1 MLNPPITGNDE
12 LDSWLYQISTN
23 GASEESDTLTTLPS
37 SGEPVGYPYQFIHIK
52 YGDDPVGGGF
62 SNTPTNK
69 MYWGVYNSTSS
80 TESTNPAD
88 YTWFKSSSGFS
99 TNIFLYYLILGN
111 RNIKFTLAT
120 SQPSYKW
127 SVDAGLAID
136 LDNIVPATTVS
147 TSEFVNGIEPVS
159 IVTGSLPVVLS
170 TRNIFL
176 TSDGKLYRWN
186 GSAYINTVPTV
197 DLTGQITTAQ
207 IVDNAITAIKI
218 GAGQVSAAK
227 LAVAAIDS
235 GTGNLVANAVA
246 STNIAAGA
254 VTAAKTAIAA
264 IDAGTGNLVANSV
277 TSAQIVA
284 GTIVASDIAAGTITA
299 NEIAGNTITA
309 AKIAAGTITANE
321 IAGSTITGAKIAA
334 GTIAASNIAVGTIT
348 ADRMNV
354 SNLAAI
360 SANLGTITAG
370 SITGASLTVGSSPA
384 ISGTTMTGS
393 GALINSAGTFA
404 LGDSTRNIVNN
415 GSSININGFTS
426 FTKTSGAVTSTVTS
440 AGAVSLSV
448 VTTLLSSILLKK
460 GKMFV
465 AVNGTAGVVHK
476 GLGARMIRMSSG
488 IRIVDTINPL
498 LVRALGGGAEQTCFA
513 PAGSNTYPI
522 RFTANTSFFTEDLI
536 AHIGT
541 NVNLEIFTN
550 FEIFELGL
558 PPVLDITSVYNS
570 AEAFCTEFLV

>member
-23 GASEESDTLTTLPS
+23 GASEGSDTLTTLPS

-147 TSEFVNGIEPVS
+147 TNEILN
-159 IVTGSLPVVLS
+159 
-170 TRNIFL
+170 
-176 TSDGKLYRWN
+176 D
-186 GSAYINTVPTV
+186 
-197 DLTGQITTAQ
+197 
-207 IVDNAITAIKI
+207 AITAIKI
-218 GAGQVSAAK
+218 
-227 LAVAAIDS
+227 
-235 GTGNLVANAVA
+235 
-246 STNIAAGA
+246 AAGE

-264 IDAGTGNLVANSV
+264 IDPSTGNLTANSV
-277 TSAQIVA
+277 TSAQIVG
-284 GTIVASDIAAGTITA
+284 GTIVAD
-299 NEIAGNTITA
+299 
-309 AKIAAGTITANE
+309 
-321 IAGSTITGAKIAA
+321 
-334 GTIAASNIAVGTIT
+334 NIAVGTIT

-370 SITGASLTVGSSPA
+370 DISGTNLTIGSSPN

-393 GALINSAGTFA
+393 GAKINSTGTFA
-404 LGDSTRNIVNN
+404 LGDSNRNIVNN
-415 GSSININGFTS
+415 GTDIYLNGFTS
-426 FTKTSGAVTSTVTS
+426 FTKTSGAVTSSTS
-440 AGAVSLSV
+440 HAGIASLTE
-448 VTTLLSSILLKK
+448 VTTLLSSIVLKK

-465 AVNGTAGVVHK
+465 AANGTVGVTHK
-476 GLGARMIRMSSG
+476 GAGARMIRVTSG
-488 IRIVDTINPL
+488 IRIVDTTTPAT
-498 LVRALGGGAEQTCFA
+498 VYAVSGFSEQTCFA

-536 AHIGT
+536 PYIGT
-541 NVNLEIFTN
+541 DVNIELYTN

-558 PPVLDITSVYNS
+558 PPPTDITYVYNQ
-570 AEAFCTEFLV
+570 AECFCTEFLV

>member
-147 TSEFVNGIEPVS
+147 TNEILN
-159 IVTGSLPVVLS
+159 
-170 TRNIFL
+170 
-176 TSDGKLYRWN
+176 D
-186 GSAYINTVPTV
+186 
-197 DLTGQITTAQ
+197 
-207 IVDNAITAIKI
+207 AITAIKI
-218 GAGQVSAAK
+218 AAGEVTAAK
-227 LAVAAIDS
+227 LSVAAIDS
-235 GTGNLVANAVA
+235 GTGNLVANAVTA
-246 STNIAAGA
+246 TNIAAGA
-254 VTAAKTAIAA
+254 VAAAKTAIAA
-264 IDAGTGNLVANSV
+264 IDPSTGNLTANSV

-284 GTIVASDIAAGTITA
+284 VTIVASDIAAGTITA
-299 NEIAGNTITA
+299 NEIAGSTITA
-309 AKIAAGTITANE
+309 SKIASGTITANE
-321 IAGSTITGAKIAA
+321 IAGATITGAKIAA
-334 GTIAASNIAVGTIT
+334 GTIASSNIAVGTIT

-370 SITGASLTVGSSPA
+370 DISGTNLTIGSSPN

-393 GALINSAGTFA
+393 GAKINSTGTFA
-404 LGDSTRNIVNN
+404 LGDSNRNIVNN
-415 GSSININGFTS
+415 GTDIYLNGFTS
-426 FTKTSGAVTSTVTS
+426 FTKTSGAVTSSTS
-440 AGAVSLSV
+440 HAGIASLTE
-448 VTTLLSSILLKK
+448 VTTLLSSIVLKK

-465 AVNGTAGVVHK
+465 AANGTVGVTHK
-476 GLGARMIRMSSG
+476 GAGARMIRVTSG
-488 IRIVDTINPL
+488 IRIVDTTTPAT
-498 LVRALGGGAEQTCFA
+498 VYAVSGFSEQTCFA

-536 AHIGT
+536 PYIGT
-541 NVNLEIFTN
+541 DVNIELYTN

-558 PPVLDITSVYNS
+558 PPPTDITYVYNQ
-570 AEAFCTEFLV
+570 AECFCTEFLV